1 MIRRDIFYVVL
12 LIAMTLEFCIPTFG
26 IETKYENGYTM
37 EKSQV
42 NTNKKEDGVSLLT
55 DSFAYSTPNKTFC
68 GQFKELLDFDS
79 TIIKKDWSDWNIE
92 GQFTQTAKGSIIFS
106 HEGKLYIAK
115 ITEDNQWGKPEK
127 LKIKGM
133 GKRRVTMRG
142 SSLFYRSWR
151 YPEEDAIVMYNPHLS
166 KDGKRLFY
174 ASNYYGTKGN
184 LDIWYSDM
192 IEGKENEWN
201 EPINMGDSIN
211 SASNENYPFIH
222 DEFLYFSS
230 DKKDSLKGSNIY
242 KHNLTTQESHL
253 LAEPFNSDGDDYN
266 MVGDGKHLFLVSNR
280 DGNPDIYYP
289 EQIFIAATDSIVA
302 DSLGDNSVKD
312 GSLLA
317 NNDDNA
323 IKNINNN
330 GDNQSNIDSGQAQ
343 KLEFQN
349 INVCILY
356 FIFDQD
362 NFIDD
367 YKKEIEMIMNFIDY
381 HKGANFQITG
391 HTDTRG
397 SIEYN
402 QRLSERRAQKLKSIL
417 MNKGVDGK
425 RLNTVGRS
433 ELELAIPNAR
443 NEKEHLLNRRVVIEK
458 IEK

>member
-1 MIRRDIFYVVL
+1 MIKKNIFYVVL
-12 LIAMTLEFCIPTFG
+12 IAMTLGFSTPSFG
-26 IETKYENGYTM
+26 IETKYESGYTM

-55 DSFAYSTPNKTFC
+55 DSFAYSTPDKIFC
-68 GQFKELLDFDS
+68 GQFKTLLDFDS
-79 TIIKKDWSDWNIE
+79 TIIKKDWSIWNIE
-92 GQFTQTAKGSIIFS
+92 GQFTQTSKGSIIFS

-115 ITEDNQWGKPEK
+115 ITENNQWGKPEK

-166 KDGKRLFY
+166 KNGKRLFY

-192 IEGKENEWN
+192 IEDNENEWN
-201 EPINMGDSIN
+201 EPINLGDSIN

-222 DEFLYFSS
+222 DEFLYYSS

-242 KHNLTTQESHL
+242 KHNFSSQQSRL

-266 MVGDGKHLFLVSNR
+266 MVGDGKYLFLVSNR

-289 EQIFIAATDSIVA
+289 EQIIIAAADSIDA
-302 DSLGDNSVKD
+302 DSLGDNSEKNNN
-312 GSLLA
+312 LLA
-317 NNDDNA
+317 NNNDNA
-323 IKNINNN
+323 LNNN
-330 GDNQSNIDSGQAQ
+330 GDNQSNIDSNHA
-343 KLEFQN
+343 KNIEFPN

-362 NFIDD
+362 NFIAD

-381 HKGANFQITG
+381 HKGANFKITG

-402 QRLSERRAQKLKSIL
+402 QKLSERRAQKLKSIL
-417 MNKGVDGK
+417 INKGVDEN

-443 NEKEHLLNRRVVIEK
+443 NEKEHQLNRRVIIEK